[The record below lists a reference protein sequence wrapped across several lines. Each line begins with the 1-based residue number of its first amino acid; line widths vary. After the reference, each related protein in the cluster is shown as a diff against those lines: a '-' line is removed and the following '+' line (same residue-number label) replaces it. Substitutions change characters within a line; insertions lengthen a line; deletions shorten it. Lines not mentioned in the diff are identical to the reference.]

1 MAKATLTF
9 GMDLS
14 EFNTAFNK
22 INRQTSDLSQSLGR
36 GIGDAMSA
44 YKKGLSQL
52 KLSTSLVDKEKIKSD
67 LDSLRNKIKTST
79 KAKLDL
85 DISEAKNKLK
95 GLVGGI
101 LAAIGAVKGM
111 TAPISAAIG
120 FEEAMADVKKVVDFD
135 SKDDLKAFSDE
146 VLKLSRTI
154 PLSANELAKIT
165 SDGGRLGIAKKNLIG
180 FTELVAKMGT
190 AFEVSS
196 DEAGK
201 SIAGLMN
208 IYKLD
213 LSGVERLGDAM
224 NYLDNTMNTT
234 VPKIMQALTDVGA
247 TGKLLNFDAIA
258 TTNLAGTLTSLNI
271 DAGTASTS
279 MRKFFSVLSSIE
291 NGTKPARKAFETLGI
306 DIKSFQKMVKKDGEQ
321 AFLMVFEKIAKLDQ
335 FKQSSIL
342 KNLFGTEHL
351 GTASSLINALDIY
364 KETIKKTSNEQNYLG
379 GVQKEY
385 QARNETTANSIQ
397 ILKNN
402 FNEIAVKIGRVFLP
416 TINQITGAI
425 SKFATKIADFSAKF
439 PKLIKYLG
447 FAVGG
452 VATLSI
458 SFLFLKVVS
467 SAATIGISYFSG
479 LLLKLPTVLFNA
491 RVGIMAFSSAL
502 KAVNLAFATNPIGAI
517 LTAIAVA
524 GLLVY
529 RYWDELKAFFS
540 GFFIG
545 LKTGLEPTITA
556 FKNAFGGIFGA
567 LKSAKDILV
576 SFFSLFSRGE
586 KAKDKLNGIKE
597 VGIDFGVGFGKSLSL
612 ILYPLEALSNIFNA
626 IGLIVDIIALKGA
639 NFTEGFTNGIKNM
652 CENIKAFFK
661 PLFDFIMAGFDK
673 ALSILLYPLE
683 ALSNIFNALGLA
695 FDIFM
700 LKGRNFTEGFSN
712 GVKGMCENIKAFFKP
727 LFDFI
732 MSGFDSIRSVYD
744 SIVNLPSNLTSGAKG
759 LWSGAKEFFG
769 FGGDEQNTKG
779 AIKEVVASNQ
789 NYIDNKSTRQIT
801 DNKVINI
808 SMQGSNATPE
818 SVATAIRNNSY
829 AFGGD

>member
-22 INRQTSDLSQSLGR
+22 INRQTNNLSQSLGR
-36 GIGDAMSA
+36 GIGDAMNA

-52 KLSTSLVDKEKIKSD
+52 KLSTSLADKEKIKSE
-67 LDSLRNKIKTST
+67 LDGLKDKIKAST

-111 TAPISAAIG
+111 TAPISAAID
-120 FEEAMADVKKVVDFD
+120 FEESMADVKKVVDFD

-201 SIAGLMN
+201 NIAGLMN

-342 KNLFGTEHL
+342 KSLFGTEHL
-351 GTASSLINALDIY
+351 GTASSLINALDLY

-402 FNEIAVKIGRVFLP
+402 FNEIAVQIGRVFLP
-416 TINQITGAI
+416 TINQITGAV
-425 SKFATKIADFSAKF
+425 SKFATKIADFLAKF
-439 PKLIKYLG
+439 PKLTRNLG
-447 FAVGG
+447 LAVAG
-452 VATLSI
+452 VATLGI
-458 SFLFLKVVS
+458 SFLSFKVIGS
-467 SAATIGISYFSG
+467 IATIVLSHFSG
-479 LLLKLPTVLFNA
+479 LLLKLPAVLFNA
-491 RVGIMAFSSAL
+491 RVGIMAFGSAL

-540 GFFIG
+540 GFFTG
-545 LKTGLEPTITA
+545 LNAGLEPTITA
-556 FKNAFGGIFGA
+556 FKNAVGGIFGA
-567 LKSAKDILV
+567 LRSAKDALV
-576 SFFSLFSRGE
+576 SFFSLFSKGE
-586 KAKDKLNGIKE
+586 KAKDELNGIKE
-597 VGIDFGVGFGKSLSL
+597 AGIDFGVGFGKSLSL

-626 IGLIVDIIALKGA
+626 IGL
-639 NFTEGFTNGIKNM
+639 
-652 CENIKAFFK
+652 
-661 PLFDFIMAGFDK
+661 
-673 ALSILLYPLE
+673 
-683 ALSNIFNALGLA
+683 A

-712 GVKGMCENIKAFFKP
+712 GFKGMCEDIKAFFQP

-732 MSGFDSIRSVYD
+732 MAGFNSIRSVYD

-829 AFGGD
+829 AFGGDWW